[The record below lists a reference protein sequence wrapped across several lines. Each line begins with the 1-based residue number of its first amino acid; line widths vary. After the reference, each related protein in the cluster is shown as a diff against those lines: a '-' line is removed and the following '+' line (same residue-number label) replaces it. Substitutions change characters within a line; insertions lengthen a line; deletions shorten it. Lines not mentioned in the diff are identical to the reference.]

1 MPQHSQQLSE
11 GELCQALS
19 PREWGRICRIWE
31 LEGVNLWA
39 GDEGMMLGGR
49 NPCVG
54 SLGKDRE
61 GLSNGGN
68 LGSLWRGNHSR
79 ARAGFGQ
86 TCPCQVWMFRCSK
99 LCLLQQKEEAFGI
112 NFFSSPPNQLKYR
125 AEDSA
130 GSALCSLPSPLLS
143 SFTSQPILFPL
154 LLLVPDKQISPL
166 PLCKNL
172 FFLCCLIFPFSR
184 TSLIS
189 LPALITEMSSFP
201 QPAAA
206 RLGQG

>member
-1 MPQHSQQLSE
+1 MCGVLRE
-11 GELCQALS
+11 GQGRAEQ
-19 PREWGRICRIWE
+19 WGESWE
-31 LEGVNLWA
+31 SLEGWDGEETA
-39 GDEGMMLGGR
+39 QEPGLGLGR
-49 NPCVG
+49 PVPVRFGCSGAPSCVCCSRRKKLLASIS
-54 SLGKDRE
+54 SLHPKSAE
-61 GLSNGGN
+61 VQ
-68 LGSLWRGNHSR
+68 
-79 ARAGFGQ
+79 A
-86 TCPCQVWMFRCSK
+86 
-99 LCLLQQKEEAFGI
+99 EEF
-112 NFFSSPPNQLKYR
+112 
-125 AEDSA
+125 A
-130 GSALCSLPSPLLS
+130 GSALCSLPSLLLS

>member
-1 MPQHSQQLSE
+1 M
-11 GELCQALS
+11 C
-19 PREWGRICRIWE
+19 
-31 LEGVNLWA
+31 GVL
-39 GDEGMMLGGR
+39 
-49 NPCVG
+49 
-54 SLGKDRE
+54 RE
-61 GLSNGGN
+61 GQGRAEQWGESWESLERWDGEEINSQGWVWADLSLSG
-68 LGSLWRGNHSR
+68 LDV
-79 ARAGFGQ
+79 
-86 TCPCQVWMFRCSK
+86 QVLQAVSAAAEGRSFWHQF
-99 LCLLQQKEEAFGI
+99 LLFT
-112 NFFSSPPNQLKYR
+112 PNQLKYR
-125 AEDSA
+125 AEEFA
-130 GSALCSLPSPLLS
+130 GSALCSLPSLLLS